1 MPACIQPGILTQE
14 GVEVLGGVAFL
25 AEPYMAAF
33 PRSQSGKAWGRGRIP
48 AAAESS
54 PRKRRETG

>member
-1 MPACIQPGILTQE
+1 LTQE